1 LGGAIDDVAHR
12 SGAGL
17 DFARSRKAGASPPM
31 TSQLSRRAVAAGLL
45 ATAGGGPAWAGACGP
60 DRLGT
65 ARTLQVGTRG
75 GLKVGLKT
83 YPAALPLGPREV
95 VLTFD
100 DGPAPGTTPRVLD
113 ALACEGVRAT
123 FFLIGRNAAAH
134 PALVRRMR
142 DEGHTLACHT
152 WSHPWTMRDLGE
164 AAQIQQVERGFA
176 AISAALG
183 EPDAK
188 PGQGG
193 VAPFLRYPGFA
204 DTAPVNAWAAERDIG
219 VFGCDLWASDW
230 VHMTPDVELAR
241 MMDRLRHA
249 GRGMILLH
257 DIQPQTAAMV
267 PAFLRALRA
276 EGYSVVHLERGSGAT
291 ALVTAPAGWTSET
304 EKIIAGI
311 RRRRG
316 V

>member
-1 LGGAIDDVAHR
+1 
-12 SGAGL
+12 
-17 DFARSRKAGASPPM
+17 M
-31 TSQLSRRAVAAGLL
+31 TRLLTRRAVAAGLL
-45 ATAGGGPAWAGACGP
+45 ATAGAGPAWAGACAP

-65 ARTLQVGTRG
+65 ARILPVGTRG
-75 GLKVGLKT
+75 GLQVGLKT

-183 EPDAK
+183 EPEAR

-204 DTAPVNAWAAERDIG
+204 DTPATNAWAAERDIG

-230 VHMTPDVELAR
+230 VRMAPDFQLSRMLERLA
-241 MMDRLRHA
+241 HA

-267 PAFLRALRA
+267 PAFLRALKS
-276 EGYSVVHLERGSGAT
+276 EGYAVVHMERGSGA
-291 ALVTAPAGWTSET
+291 AVTVPARPGWSSET
-304 EKIIAGI
+304 EKIIASM
-311 RRRRG
+311 RRRRA